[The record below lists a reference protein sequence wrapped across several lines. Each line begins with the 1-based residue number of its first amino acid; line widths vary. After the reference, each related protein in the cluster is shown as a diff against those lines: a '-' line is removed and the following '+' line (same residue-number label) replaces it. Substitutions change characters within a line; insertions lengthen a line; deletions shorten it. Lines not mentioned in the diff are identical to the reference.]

1 MIAQDQDLRAN
12 GKPHKTRWRLWRKLA
27 RSRDGAA
34 AIEFAILSIPYFMIV
49 FAIIETFVAFTAEQL
64 VTNAVNTL
72 GRQLRTGE
80 ITYSLGR
87 DSDKDRSEFRTA
99 FCDEVSILI
108 NCSAE
113 EIATPNKLY
122 IDARTFATFAA
133 IPNTIPRISADAYSD
148 IDPTTFAFTPG
159 GPTTINMLRAY
170 YRWQVITDLIRP
182 YITTIR
188 PADGSMPSDFL
199 IVATTA
205 FQNENY
211 P

>member
-12 GKPHKTRWRLWRKLA
+12 GKPHKTRWRLWKKLA

-80 ITYSLGR
+80 ITHGLGR
-87 DSDKDRSEFRTA
+87 DNNMDKEEFRAA

-113 EIATPNKLY
+113 EIATPSKLY
-122 IDARTFATFAA
+122 IDARTFATFAE